1 MNVVNSEFHKLEE
14 NLKSGNIKVVA
25 AESVKTEIANTKQDI
40 TNKTVNKQASINV
53 QNIQGGNSNS
63 TLSINDVQKAWKDIL
78 DRFKARR
85 AMIIYAS
92 ILTGRPVA
100 CSRGIVTIQFSSDYK
115 LSKDRLD
122 KAEYKGIINDIF
134 SEVLREDIK
143 VNFIVE
149 EENKNAKSTED
160 ILVETFGADF
170 VDIIDE

>member
-1 MNVVNSEFHKLEE
+1 M
-14 NLKSGNIKVVA
+14 
-25 AESVKTEIANTKQDI
+25 
-40 TNKTVNKQASINV
+40 
-53 QNIQGGNSNS
+53 
-63 TLSINDVQKAWKDIL
+63 

-85 AMIIYAS
+85 AMIVYAS

-100 CSRGIVTIQFSSDYK
+100 CSKGIVTIQFDSDYK
-115 LSKDRLD
+115 LSKDRFD
-122 KAEYKGIINDIF
+122 KPEYKSVINDIF

-149 EENKNAKSTED
+149 EENKSGKSTED

>member
-1 MNVVNSEFHKLEE
+1 MATE
-14 NLKSGNIKVVA
+14 G
-25 AESVKTEIANTKQDI
+25 VKNEIANTKQI
-40 TNKTVNKQASINV
+40 VANKAVNKQLSSTS

-100 CSRGIVTIQFSSDYK
+100 CSKGIVTIQFDSDYK

-122 KAEYKGIINDIF
+122 KAEYKSVINDIF
-134 SEVLREDIK
+134 SEVLREEVK

-149 EENKNAKSTED
+149 EENKGEKRTED
-160 ILVETFGADF
+160 ILVETFGADL